1 MRRRSVSTAPTLQTA
16 WMLAT
21 ATLLAMTASVTATAS
36 PTPFDPLGESM
47 PQFSTLVRRW
57 IVWLM
62 VIGLTSIPFAL
73 KHTAARWVLG
83 AYVANHSVAMGTG
96 WLLGADALSNGLVS
110 VTHVVFWTP
119 AVVVLIMGL
128 RTINRA
134 SLYGGWHMAAL
145 ATMVVSL
152 LFDYRDSYVYLF
164 TSPVT

>member
-1 MRRRSVSTAPTLQTA
+1 MVAPTLRTG
-16 WMLAT
+16 WLLA
-21 ATLLAMTASVTATAS
+21 AAILLAMTASVGATTS

-47 PQFSTLVRRW
+47 PEFSTAVSWW
-57 IVWLM
+57 IVWLV
-62 VIGLTSIPFAL
+62 VIGLTSTPFAL
-73 KHTAARWVLG
+73 KHTGARWVLG

-96 WLLGADALSNGLVS
+96 WLLGADALTNGLVS

-145 ATMVVSL
+145 ATMAISL

-164 TSPVT
+164 TGPVP